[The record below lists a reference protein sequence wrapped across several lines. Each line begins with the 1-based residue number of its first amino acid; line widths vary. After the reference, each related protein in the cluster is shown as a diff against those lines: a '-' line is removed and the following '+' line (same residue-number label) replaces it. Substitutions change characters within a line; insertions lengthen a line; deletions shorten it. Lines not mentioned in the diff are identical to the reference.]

1 MINVLKTY
9 NNLKDKPFGKW
20 MFSKAV
26 SWTAP
31 YFRTVNPTVIELRDK
46 YGKVKMKK
54 RWSVTNH
61 IGTVHAIAMCN
72 LAEYVAGMTIEASI
86 PKHLR
91 WIPAGMEV
99 KYLKKAETNLTASCT
114 LEIDDWDKVR
124 DCIIH
129 VPVLDDNGQTVFTA
143 DINMYVS
150 KRKK

>member
-1 MINVLKTY
+1 MIDVIKLY
-9 NNLKDKPFGKW
+9 NRLKDKPFGKW
-20 MFSKAV
+20 AFSKAV
-26 SWTAP
+26 SYTAP
-31 YFRTVNPTVIELRDK
+31 YFRSIDPKVVELKDK
-46 YGKVKMKK
+46 YGKVFLKK

-91 WIPAGMEV
+91 WIPAGMTV

-114 LEIDDWDKVR
+114 LEIDDWDQVK

-129 VPVLDDNGQTVFTA
+129 VPVIDKNGQVVFTA
-143 DINMYVS
+143 DITMYVS
-150 KRKK
+150 KRK